1 MILNI
6 AFRQGELNKND
17 MTHDELYFTKHLD
30 VHSQKK
36 TRTRARK
43 QKIKQQQQPQGVI
56 PGSNCTVRVY
66 KAINNNSEKKIGI
79 C

>member
-1 MILNI
+1 MNCISRNIYMHILK
-6 AFRQGELNKND
+6 R
-17 MTHDELYFTKHLD
+17 KH
-30 VHSQKK
+30 
-36 TRTRARK
+36 TRARK

>member
-36 TRTRARK
+36 THTRSQAENKTTTTTTR
-43 QKIKQQQQPQGVI
+43 
-56 PGSNCTVRVY
+56 SN
-66 KAINNNSEKKIGI
+66 SGE
-79 C
+79 